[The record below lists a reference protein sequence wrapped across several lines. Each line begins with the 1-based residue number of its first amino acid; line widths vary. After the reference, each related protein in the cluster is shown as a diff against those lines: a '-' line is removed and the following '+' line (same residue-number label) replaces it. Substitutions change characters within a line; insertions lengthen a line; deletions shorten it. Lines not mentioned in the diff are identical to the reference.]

1 MTNKSINGAYL
12 LPLNPMGKLKGGT
25 RFDIS
30 LGEVK
35 SPASHI
41 QSMNLEPGGTVVSQG
56 LHLKNPRKDRQC
68 FPGARTQD
76 LDGHGSVALSTVC
89 CSALMVDGVLLQD
102 QDLLRSKQLEKE
114 AEQSSQISV
123 TFCSRSA
130 MSQSYYRQCK
140 ETAFK
145 L

>member
-25 RFDIS
+25 RVDIS

-76 LDGHGSVALSTVC
+76 LDGHGSAALSTVC

-123 TFCSRSA
+123 TFCSRTA
-130 MSQSYYRQCK
+130 MSQSYYRQRK